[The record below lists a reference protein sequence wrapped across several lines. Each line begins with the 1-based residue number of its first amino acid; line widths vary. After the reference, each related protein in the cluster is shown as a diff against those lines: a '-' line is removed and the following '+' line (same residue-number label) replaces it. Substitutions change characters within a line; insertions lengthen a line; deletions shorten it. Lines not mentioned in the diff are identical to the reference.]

1 MKVNEAITKV
11 DDLEPNTYEDNE
23 KLDWITELD
32 KRIAIEILNV
42 REREEDVVVE
52 PYTEADMDKELLVPA
67 PYDNLYVQWLMSQI
81 DYYNNEMDR
90 YANSAAMF
98 NQKYQDFANYWYRTH
113 KSSLRAS
120 TLAGGSSAPSL
131 SGFLNN
137 KKKKK

>member
-23 KLDWITELD
+23 KLDWLTELD
-32 KRIAIEILNV
+32 KRIVIEILNV

-67 PYDNLYVQWLMSQI
+67 PYDSLYVQWLMSQI

-98 NQKYQDFANYWYRTH
+98 NQKYQDFTNYWYRTH
-113 KSSLRAS
+113 ESSLRA
-120 TLAGGSSAPSL
+120 TMY
-131 SGFLNN
+131 
-137 KKKKK
+137 

>member
-23 KLDWITELD
+23 KLDWLTELD

-113 KSSLRAS
+113 KSSLRA
-120 TLAGGSSAPSL
+120 TMY
-131 SGFLNN
+131 
-137 KKKKK
+137 